1 MISEGISDRAHP
13 CPTNS
18 DSEIE
23 STLHDA
29 ILKISAGLARA
40 YQHFEKVQTINLKP
54 NFAWKLIEGQW
65 LKIPGMCKDRSI
77 SVDPRVVTG
86 ELMGAELAAI
96 HASLDGEPVLA

>member
-1 MISEGISDRAHP
+1 MHRDEA
-13 CPTNS
+13 TNVLEA
-18 DSEIE
+18 DER
-23 STLHDA
+23 
-29 ILKISAGLARA
+29 G
-40 YQHFEKVQTINLKP
+40 Q
-54 NFAWKLIEGQW
+54 IEGQW